1 MLTLCLLEQHSS
13 PEWYPD
19 RKGWRKGWSV
29 AFISSERLGGSL
41 FSKRVQYVMG
51 GGGQQPRRRATQSW
65 TVGAN
70 VLFISPIFSSACTS
84 AIKKALSKNVCE
96 HICVTTRLVAT
107 EVYDAILYSHQS
119 LWLFYTFFH
128 IPSPFPP
135 LVLSDQGGQGW
146 KKKPADFVLF
156 FIVLFF
162 LWPASELG
170 CAAGDFLSLKF
181 YNFSRC
187 FGSHRILIQLQLRA
201 NSAKFSTVYQ

>member
-51 GGGQQPRRRATQSW
+51 GGQQPRRTATQSW

-70 VLFISPIFSSACTS
+70 VLFTSPIFSSACTS

-128 IPSPFPP
+128 IPSPFSP

-146 KKKPADFVLF
+146 KKKPSRFRFVLYRF
-156 FIVLFF
+156 V
-162 LWPASELG
+162 
-170 CAAGDFLSLKF
+170 LSLASLRIGMCGWGF
-181 YNFSRC
+181 PVPEILQFLPLLRFSQDPHPTPAESKQC
-187 FGSHRILIQLQLRA
+187 
-201 NSAKFSTVYQ
+201 